1 MKSPTSKRK
10 YKITII
16 LLISIGFSGLF
27 LLVMKVN
34 HAYKELALWESK
46 KEVLEQELQE
56 LRTEAQKHRK
66 FLEMLR
72 NDPDFQDDVAR
83 KELGYGKK
91 GEKVFRFTK

>member
-1 MKSPTSKRK
+1 M
-10 YKITII
+10 
-16 LLISIGFSGLF
+16 LISVGFFGLF

-56 LRTEAQKHRK
+56 LRIEAQKNRK

-83 KELGYGKK
+83 KELKKKKKQAMVGKK
-91 GEKVFRFTK
+91 KI

>member
-1 MKSPTSKRK
+1 MKNPTSKRK

-16 LLISIGFSGLF
+16 LLVTIGFFGLF

-34 HAYKELALWESK
+34 HAYKELALWKSK

-56 LRTEAQKHRK
+56 LRTEAQKNRE

-91 GEKVFRFTK
+91 DEKVFRFKK